1 MTDPKKKE
9 DPVLKGLGTVD
20 QALFDAQAKT
30 IDVVDN
36 VFLGDK
42 RSLDEI
48 KVNRQKIRED
58 YIKRYHSLFNDIFRY
73 LLFPG

>member
-36 VFLGDK
+36 VFLICEGWETGA
-42 RSLDEI
+42 R
-48 KVNRQKIRED
+48 RRA
-58 YIKRYHSLFNDIFRY
+58 
-73 LLFPG
+73 